1 MVKPHVRAATA
12 DDHALFIEWHAHRGR
27 TLNPAILPATTYVL
41 ELDGVRVA
49 ALSLCMIVGSPCAY
63 LEHAQHRPGATPAE
77 SRSHFAILAAACIAV
92 ANAHDYSTFQAITS
106 EPIALALGG
115 MGWEVHQ
122 TPLFAATCHSLPSP
136 PPLD

>member
-1 MVKPHVRAATA
+1 MAKPHVRAATA
-12 DDHALFIEWHAHRGR
+12 DDHALFVEWHAHRGR
-27 TLNPAILPATTYVL
+27 TLNPAILPATTYVI

-77 SRSHFAILAAACIAV
+77 TRSHFAILAGACIAV

-106 EPIALALGG
+106 EPIALALGE

-122 TPLFAATCHSLPSP
+122 TPLLAATCFSPPP